1 MSDQNKQLERVSSGL
16 LSWVNVRDLLV
27 IAMVVVL
34 TVRLCFMQVSVDLS
48 SFNFTDLLS
57 MFLAV
62 SAIAL
67 SAAFYFK
74 ADESSRSFYNNT
86 YQFTKD
92 VSEILGRI
100 EAGFGERLK
109 HIDESYSGLSQK
121 FDRFPYD
128 KSGANADEENKQ
140 AEIQEQEA
148 KRQDIIEDLMR
159 RAHVAGQEKTEL
171 VQKLSTLSSELEKS
185 RQELTRLR
193 AEESQISPNNVSHG
207 SFKHYMRPIVATH
220 YDVTYLGASP
230 SAVRQRFVRILNDER
245 FDREDR
251 AYMEANGLLRDGRLT
266 VKGAAVISDVISSI
280 YND

>member
-1 MSDQNKQLERVSSGL
+1 MLEEKATADRFAKGFL
-16 LSWVNVRDLLV
+16 TWVRVRDLLV

-57 MFLAV
+57 MFLAI

-74 ADESSRSFYNNT
+74 ADESSRGFYNNT

-109 HIDESYSGLSQK
+109 HIDEGYSGLSKK
-121 FDRFPYD
+121 FDQMPFD
-128 KSGANADEENKQ
+128 ATKSKTGERTKE

-148 KRQDIIEDLMR
+148 QRQDIIEDLMR
-159 RAHVAGQEKTEL
+159 RAHVAGEEKTEL
-171 VQKLSTLSSELEKS
+171 VARLSSLS
-185 RQELTRLR
+185 QELDTSREELSRLR
-193 AEESQISPNNVSHG
+193 AQTETDTADVGNEGFIRYLVPFLV
-207 SFKHYMRPIVATH
+207 RH
-220 YDVTYLGASP
+220 YDKTFVGAPNSRIAYRFSRVLSDESFDDDDRQYMESKGFLRNGKLTLPGAKFISRQINRYLGS
-230 SAVRQRFVRILNDER
+230 
-245 FDREDR
+245 
-251 AYMEANGLLRDGRLT
+251 
-266 VKGAAVISDVISSI
+266 
-280 YND
+280 